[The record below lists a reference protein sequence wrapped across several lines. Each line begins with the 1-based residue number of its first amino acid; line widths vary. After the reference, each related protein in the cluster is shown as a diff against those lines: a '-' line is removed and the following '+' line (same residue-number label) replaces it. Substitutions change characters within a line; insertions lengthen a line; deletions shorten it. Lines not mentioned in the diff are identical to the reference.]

1 VQMSRINFKKRV
13 LGFSLIE
20 LLVVVAIIGILA
32 AAGVVGYQNYT
43 ETTKTNVS
51 KRYHGDLY
59 SAIATELRA
68 VASGALKIAQINS
81 SYTDATNCLTYV
93 DDLISKYGATNENW
107 TNPLNSA
114 EPLLVGGQLVVFA
127 NKGQVLVYCRDVD
140 TTGDGFILAADS
152 EIGNGYGQTIVNAS
166 VGLNRCVAPSVGTP
180 LQCSL

>member
-1 VQMSRINFKKRV
+1 MSRINFKKRA

-43 ETTKTNVS
+43 ETTKTKVS

-59 SAIATELRA
+59 SSIATELRA
-68 VASGALKIAQINS
+68 VASGALKIAQINA
-81 SYTDATNCLTYV
+81 SYTNTTNCRTYV

-107 TNPLNSA
+107 TNPLNNA
-114 EPLLVGGQLVVFA
+114 ELLLVGGQGVVLA

-140 TTGDGFILAADS
+140 VDQLNGVDGS
-152 EIGNGYGQTIVNAS
+152 EVGNGYGQTIVNSS
-166 VGLNRCVAPSVGTP
+166 VGLNRCVTPSVGSP